1 MHNYVENKSSAGD
14 AVYDF
19 GRLLNFGN
27 EALFLNNYATG
38 RGGAIY

>member
-1 MHNYVENKSSAGD
+1 M
-14 AVYDF
+14 
-19 GRLLNFGN
+19 LNFGN